1 MARID
6 LSYAEIL
13 YFCGVKSQRRHEVAG
28 SASVFRAH
36 HFIGNNLSY
45 PDECGSRN
53 ARKVIAFENL
63 TARTGYIFNV
73 KIQRL

>member
-6 LSYAEIL
+6 CYSAESF

-36 HFIGNNLSY
+36 HFIGNKLSY
-45 PDECGSRN
+45 PDECGRSN
-53 ARKVIAFENL
+53 TRKVIAFENL
-63 TARTGYIFNV
+63 TARTGYIIFV

>member
-6 LSYAEIL
+6 ISYAKSL

-36 HFIGNNLSY
+36 HFIGNKLSY
-45 PDECGSRN
+45 PDECGSSN

-63 TARTGYIFNV
+63 TARTGYIIFV